1 MSIKD
6 KIFEKRVS
14 GIFNV
19 LNIILSVVCMVFY
32 SVKAIALNEFNSQVD
47 IFLVLTI
54 ICCAIYVFVNHPA
67 ADIANFVAVIFITLA
82 IGKLIVSSINT
93 FADALNGISMF
104 GSSGQIGHIILAAVL
119 LVVMLLLE
127 IVSCFLS
134 RDKKTA

>member
-47 IFLVLTI
+47 IFLVLTVV
-54 ICCAIYVFVNHPA
+54 CCAIYVFVNHPA
-67 ADIANFVAVIFITLA
+67 ADLANLAAVIFITLA
-82 IGKLIVSSINT
+82 IGRLIVSSINT